1 MIWQHVG
8 MQLSAVE
15 KNAVDLHLP
24 ELAYF
29 SEPSKFLC
37 TAEQSVSAEK
47 ATLIPRLS
55 GGLRSKINP
64 Q

>member
-47 ATLIPRLS
+47 ATLIPR
-55 GGLRSKINP
+55 
-64 Q
+64 